1 MWVKDR
7 LGIVE
12 NYEDLLGGK
21 EGSEGSQVIGIVDA
35 CTDDLGEPCEKVS
48 TRRRELI
55 AADESTI
62 VAKPV
67 LNPAVVED
75 SESN

>member
-1 MWVKDR
+1 MGVEDR
-7 LGIVE
+7 FGIVE

-21 EGSEGSQVIGIVDA
+21 EGSEGSQIIWILDA
-35 CTDDLGEPCEKVS
+35 CTDDLGEPCEKVG

-55 AADESTI
+55 ATYKSAV

-67 LNPAVVED
+67 LDSVVMED
-75 SESN
+75 GESN